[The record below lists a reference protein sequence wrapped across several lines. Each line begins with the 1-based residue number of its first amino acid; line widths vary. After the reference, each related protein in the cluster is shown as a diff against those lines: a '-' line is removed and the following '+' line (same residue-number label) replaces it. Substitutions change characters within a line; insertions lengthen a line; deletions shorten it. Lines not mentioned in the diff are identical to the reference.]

1 MAVDWK
7 LEQYRNSR
15 GGKPVEEF
23 IESLRMEEQAL
34 VVASL
39 TYLQQVGNRAREPLS
54 KDLGY
59 GLLELRVRAQR
70 IFFCFRPGRIITL
83 LHGFT
88 KKTQKTPQRE
98 LQTAR
103 QRLKEVRVGNKYSVP
118 FTFDLQK
125 KMKQSRFAQ
134 VFQTEL
140 NRLMLAH
147 RIAELREKRGLSQA
161 ELAKLVGTTQSSIAR
176 LENSNYQN
184 YSIKTL
190 ERIAE
195 ALGVRL
201 VVDLQEAPLGKKAA

>member
-1 MAVDWK
+1 M
-7 LEQYRNSR
+7 
-15 GGKPVEEF
+15 
-23 IESLRMEEQAL
+23 
-34 VVASL
+34 
-39 TYLQQVGNRAREPLS
+39 
-54 KDLGY
+54 
-59 GLLELRVRAQR
+59 
-70 IFFCFRPGRIITL
+70 
-83 LHGFT
+83 
-88 KKTQKTPQRE
+88 
-98 LQTAR
+98 
-103 QRLKEVRVGNKYSVP
+103 GNKYSVP